1 MRSRGRFILYNYN
14 MASTPKTPIGFE
26 EIEHTADWSL
36 RVWAPDLPAFFEQA
50 AKGMYQL
57 MGAESLSAPIEEIEL
72 TVTGEDPE
80 TLLVA
85 FLSELL
91 YLLEK
96 GKVAHRFYMIFGE
109 KSLSVQLKCLP
120 LKSISKEIKAVTFHN
135 LAIQSLNGLLEATI
149 TFDV

>member
-1 MRSRGRFILYNYN
+1 

-26 EIEHTADWSL
+26 EIEHTADWAL
-36 RVWAPDLPAFFEQA
+36 RVWAPDLPTFFEQA
-50 AKGMYQL
+50 AIGMYQL
-57 MGAESLSAPIEEIEL
+57 MGVDILDAPAEDMELSIA
-72 TVTGEDPE
+72 GEDPE

-96 GKVAHRFYMIFGE
+96 GKVARRFRVTFGE
-109 KSLSVQLKCLP
+109 KNLNVKLECLP

-135 LAIQSLNGLLEATI
+135 LAIQSSNGLLEATI